1 MVLRLK
7 TWESRSLPGLPSQQT
22 IDNHRHQRRRH
33 KRRLCCLRNKYAGQA
48 RSPQTRCSSPPQR
61 RAQARSANKQR
72 YRAQTQAIQNNA
84 GWSSPVARQ
93 AHNLKVV
100 SSNLAPATNDS
111 DRPRSK
117 ERGFLIGCG
126 GPREEMTVRT
136 KPAQRAAQRQRL
148 GQQPEAVNLAPATN
162 FK

>member
-100 SSNLAPATNDS
+100 SSNLAPATTDS

-117 ERGFLIGCG
+117 ERGRNALGPADSATRAPNHSFL
-126 GPREEMTVRT
+126 
-136 KPAQRAAQRQRL
+136 RADQLPLRMAAL
-148 GQQPEAVNLAPATN
+148 
-162 FK
+162 